1 MPTSVLKYVYNNNTR
16 MLKSIWRPM
25 VIVIYPFQ
33 MSTSRTLA
41 PSNISRIVNLWL
53 SLVPDCLR
61 STSVESSGYDQY
73 VRNAQSILVDVVRK
87 CQGFEWSV
95 EATPP
100 QERFDLTRLKYFDY
114 RCIGVGSLVVF
125 Q

>member
-61 STSVESSGYDQY
+61 STSVQSSGYDQY

-87 CQGFEWSV
+87 CQGFEWPV

-100 QERFDLTRLKYFDY
+100 QERFVSISDIIFVSLRN
-114 RCIGVGSLVVF
+114 GPGSSPL
-125 Q
+125 